1 MQGVARGKRRRTTV
15 PQDTAARPLDLL
27 QRQFVAEGPN
37 HLKVKAFTYVAMWCG
52 VVYVAFVIDV
62 FSRCVAGCRAS
73 VSMRTDLALDA
84 LEQALY
90 DRETDARLAHHSDRA
105 VQPTLLPSSQQY
117 VSTCI
122 ARVRSSLLQGT
133 PVQGTSEARVE
144 GEHDG
149 RQIRDAVRGS

>member
-15 PQDTAARPLDLL
+15 PEDTAARPLDLL
-27 QRQFVAEGPN
+27 QRQFVAERPN
-37 HLKVKAFTYVAMWCG
+37 HLKVKAFAYVAMWRG
-52 VVYVAFVIDV
+52 VVYVAFVLDV
-62 FSRCVAGCRAS
+62 FSRRVAGWRPS

-90 DRETDARLAHHSDRA
+90 DRETDARLAHHSERA
-105 VQPTLLPSSQQY
+105 VQPMLLPSSQQY
-117 VSTCI
+117 VSTCSV
-122 ARVRSSLLQGT
+122 RVRSSRLQFT
-133 PVQGTSEARVE
+133 PVQGTSGARVE